1 MKRCFPG
8 ICPNQWEQPES
19 KPTCRSAMS
28 TTIMSERTITIFGT
42 GRAGPGDD
50 AYELAYKTGKL
61 LARAGF
67 TIANG
72 GYGGTMLAAA
82 KGAAEAGGQV
92 IGVTC
97 SAFKASTA
105 NEYIS
110 REIVTDSLEERL
122 HKLMKLGHAYVVL
135 PGGTGTLL
143 ELANVWELKN
153 KGFPDTDKP
162 IILVGGFW
170 LPLLDLIASDDPQS
184 SRHIKQVDRPEQIVE
199 LIID

>member
-1 MKRCFPG
+1 
-8 ICPNQWEQPES
+8 
-19 KPTCRSAMS
+19 MS
-28 TTIMSERTITIFGT
+28 
-42 GRAGPGDD
+42 
-50 AYELAYKTGKL
+50 
-61 LARAGF
+61 
-67 TIANG
+67 
-72 GYGGTMLAAA
+72 AAA
-82 KGAAEAGGQV
+82 KGAVEAGGKT

-97 SAFKASTA
+97 SAFKASSA

-110 REIVTDSLEERL
+110 REIVTDSLDERL
-122 HKLMKLGHAYVVL
+122 DKLIKLAQAYVVL

-184 SRHIKQVDRPEQIVE
+184 SRHIKHVDGPEQIVE
-199 LIID
+199 LIIDS